1 MPWTLP
7 SLRVCRQ
14 DRRGR
19 SGGGTYAS
27 VTIRAVIL
35 VSLQLIGNT
44 SDAIWNK
51 TIQLFWKQK
60 KTNLVVI
67 AGAFLICFS
76 GFVHTVPIW
85 RAPYTRQLI
94 LLLPLKTPEEKEDKL
109 INVLFLWYKSLFKI
123 IIMYVSG
130 LSKWTEKVLFAS
142 LRVLRDLKTFIWLL
156 QRDTGKQFLSF
167 FYS

>member
-14 DRRGR
+14 DRRER

-123 IIMYVSG
+123 ILYA
-130 LSKWTEKVLFAS
+130 KWFVKMNWKSAFRFAS
-142 LRVLRDLKTFIWLL
+142 RPPRFVNIYLAFTKRYR
-156 QRDTGKQFLSF
+156 
-167 FYS
+167 